1 MPAMPL
7 TLILLV
13 RYLFCWTCRN
23 YVSNSLRCCLAPGWC
38 DWLPLLARMPEG
50 RDCTSTPCSPQAALS
65 DETGRNRDE
74 TAWQACETDETS
86 KLKEIL
92 VLSSYQ
98 WFRRF
103 HTPAVRFRRG
113 FVAVSSG
120 FVVLG
125 ALGPQWVPVESSVRR
140 LPHNWWRR
148 GRLQGIPQVVV
159 KPRRHT
165 STPASLLLSTCIYIY
180 IYIYNVYIVFAE

>member
-1 MPAMPL
+1 MLDLSKLCQQFASL
-7 TLILLV
+7 LLGTRLV
-13 RYLFCWTCRN
+13 RLVAASCKNARGPRLHKHPLQPPSRPKRRN
-23 YVSNSLRCCLAPGWC
+23 RTKP
-38 DWLPLLARMPEG
+38 R
-50 RDCTSTPCSPQAALS
+50 
-65 DETGRNRDE
+65 RNRDE

-92 VLSSYQ
+92 LLSSYL

-165 STPASLLLSTCIYIY
+165 STPASLLLSACIYIHIYIY
-180 IYIYNVYIVFAE
+180 IYIYIYVYIVFAE